1 MIDYIAT
8 LGVIKAQADQRVS
21 DITSME
27 KEYKR
32 LLAMKESGKSESG
45 DMELVAS
52 QKAEV
57 SSRIARIE
65 AMIVKTAG
73 VDVVNVDKPVVEEIE
88 II

>member
-32 LLAMKESGKSESG
+32 LLAIKESGEVEG
-45 DMELVAS
+45 LALTAT
-52 QKAEV
+52 QKPKIV
-57 SSRIARIE
+57 NRIAEIE
-65 AMIVKTAG
+65 AKIEKAAG
-73 VDVVNVDKPVVEEIE
+73 ADVVSVVEPVAEE
-88 II
+88 M